1 MPYLW
6 SLFERASSH
15 HEPII
20 RPTFYDF
27 HEDMQCFED
36 SDDFMLGP
44 WLLVAPVV
52 HAGQTTREVYL
63 PQLPQGECWFDFE
76 TGERFDAGQTHTVPA
91 PLNKLPLFA
100 RQGARIACAAAQA
113 GQVAKF
119 DDPIH
124 QTRNF

>member
-1 MPYLW
+1 LW

-27 HEDMQCFED
+27 PDDAQCFED
-36 SDDFMLGP
+36 CDDFMLGS

-52 HAGQTTREVYL
+52 HAGQTTRAVYL
-63 PQLPQGECWFDFE
+63 PQLPNNASWFDFE
-76 TGERFDAGQTHTVPA
+76 TGERFAAGQTHTIEA
-91 PLNKLPLFA
+91 PLHKLPLFA
-100 RQGARIACAAAQA
+100 RQGARIACASAQA
-113 GQVAKF
+113 GQVARF
-119 DDPIH
+119 DDPIS